1 MIVSG
6 LRGNFVIVNSLLP
19 MMPSSIHNW
28 LFGAGFGDWAWAVQQ
43 RMPQGAGS
51 PLIVTG
57 ALRGR
62 GQLPIGRAQPR
73 YGLPLSWG
81 VPMTAYWLTG

>member
-1 MIVSG
+1 M
-6 LRGNFVIVNSLLP
+6 P

-28 LFGAGFGDWAWAVQQ
+28 LFGAGFGDRAWAVQQ
-43 RMPQGAGS
+43 GMPQGAGS
-51 PLIVTG
+51 PLMATG

-81 VPMTAYWLTG
+81 DPTTAYWLTG

>member
-1 MIVSG
+1 MIVSS
-6 LRGNFVIVNSLLP
+6 LRGNFVFVNSL
-19 MMPSSIHNW
+19 MPVMSSSIRNW
-28 LFGAGFGDWAWAVQQ
+28 LVGAGFGDCARAVQQ
-43 RMPQGAGS
+43 GMPQGAGS